1 MEDERGRREEG
12 GNEGLTVIS
21 RHTDDVSSCHGYAE
35 LTTSQEKG
43 FSRAK
48 SPTMSVCTQLES
60 QGGETERRE
69 KEGRKKG
76 GEGRKE
82 GEGREKEG
90 RREEEGR
97 REGEGRKKEG
107 RREEEGRREG
117 EGRKK
122 GGRREEKGGRKGE
135 EASISI
141 VAMST
146 LASHSLSSPP
156 SPPSPKHTLLTA
168 VQSLRLQK
176 THLAQTCT
184 CHSCQL
190 VQHKIS
196 PVQLR

>member
-1 MEDERGRREEG
+1 MEDEQGRREEG

-69 KEGRKKG
+69 EEGRKKG

-90 RREEEGR
+90 RRKEEGR
-97 REGEGRKKEG
+97 R
-107 RREEEGRREG
+107 REEERGKKGG

-122 GGRREEKGGRKGE
+122 GGR
-135 EASISI
+135 SINIHCCHVYTSQ
-141 VAMST
+141 
-146 LASHSLSSPP
+146 SLSLLSSLPSLTKTYSPDCCAK
-156 SPPSPKHTLLTA
+156 SEAAEDTSSSNLYLS
-168 VQSLRLQK
+168 SLSACA
-176 THLAQTCT
+176 T
-184 CHSCQL
+184 
-190 VQHKIS
+190 
-196 PVQLR
+196 